1 VKKFYRTTPWTVL
14 VALLVALSLTGV
26 GCQGD
31 DGDTGPA
38 GTSGAIGPQGP
49 SGATASDVT
58 VTGNTGSDV
67 TTSALGGVA
76 NKDLTIEVRESDGG
90 TVVTSTHPA
99 EDGSFQLVFAAGPL
113 VEIVFMNGT
122 SEVGRLSNIASAAA
136 EGGVIELGTITI
148 VNGTATAEIA
158 PPLVGSADYI
168 ITINYELGMH
178 CTGFDFSYCCVL
190 PLFNSVQAQVV
201 KVGAV
206 PTLMQKFAKDG
217 DGKATLLVDGS
228 NAYKLAYDFVD
239 NSFSEGSKLIDFR
252 ALYDANGDGD
262 TTDETDNI
270 GNVQWTHLYIYSDLE
285 GTPGADTA
293 EANKLFD
300 GNQIVLS
307 TDQGPLG
314 AGLSGYLTNAG
325 PTGTVV
331 YTKTPVVENTP
342 IVLTNPGI
350 WDAVGLTLTPFLDSE
365 LAGRSFLDI
374 QETDVQPYQ
383 MARVRMLDAATGA
396 PVINTKG
403 QPISFVGTEPI
414 DIPNCASCH
423 GIEVEEV
430 LDTPNL
436 RLKDAGDLPV
446 DDPNH
451 SDAYAKVIAE
461 RTYWQSLGS
470 SDYIDRIKAAAVS
483 ILGLHDLRV
492 GTSFLDHYNSVG
504 TLDPDTGTTN
514 RLGHDPIQ
522 CQKCHADNVAGWLAA
537 GAVMDTVA
545 ADDDAICAAKGDG
558 NTPCMDVNDDPADHT
573 TYKAKVVDY
582 ANIDGA
588 YRQNDLTVNGVTVK
602 GGRDA
607 VRDYL
612 RKDVATLI
620 AQTAGQLEVR
630 GLPGRPPGAILI
642 EPITEA
648 IHFRHINN
656 RPLPD
661 ADGRTGGCQGCHP
674 AHRQDRSLDGYPIT
688 FTGQNF
694 YGDTNGDGL
703 IDDTDG
709 DQVHHDNRDAAGGCY
724 VGRDVHSNPRKD
736 EDGAQTPEHLNAVG
750 QWIRANVSRGF
761 DYDTGRSNMNPNG
774 ERKGLWCTNCHN
786 ELSRVLYKADN
797 LAAGEAHDPDAAHTV
812 RDATDLDDLATQLN
826 AATDDFG
833 TPLTYP
839 TSAMIGGGS
848 DVAFTADLLKS
859 MIDPRVNHTG
869 VGAAAVGAS
878 GVTDWTEDKDGDG
891 IDDVAAAWLAP
902 FRRGGSTGI
911 AVLNAWTLDSTDST
925 KIVDLGFSTATT
937 TVNGIPVSTLTALP
951 AEAGLPFAATDSDG
965 DVTVNIENG
974 NPRATSAKPDT
985 AVVANYETADD
996 AGDYWLSVGA
1006 PHCADCHAAPFNE
1019 GQGGVAF
1026 PINQPGKYSLM
1037 RYSKGHHGL
1046 SCQACH
1052 QSIHGLYPVTPGVD
1066 QTTYAQAAALNP
1078 DGSHGPIKCA
1088 ACHGADNVN
1097 TFGVPTVA
1105 AGKTVA
1111 YDLDGDGT
1119 IAASKGEDAVDI
1131 TTNFDAAVTWIH
1143 QTAEDN
1149 GGADSDIE
1157 EVENPLNVTPVCGNG
1172 TVEGSEQCDDG
1183 NTTDGDG
1190 CSATCTTEAGAVTEP
1205 QVYKDNCESC
1215 HGQNG
1220 EGGAGPALAGA
1231 TLDRSVVRNGGA
1243 TIMPAF
1249 DAGAVSDADLDAID
1263 AWLLTL

>member
-1 VKKFYRTTPWTVL
+1 MRKYRRSAPWA
-14 VALLVALSLTGV
+14 ALLALLLTISLTGI

-31 DGDTGPA
+31 DGSDGP
-38 GTSGAIGPQGP
+38 IGPQGP
-49 SGATASDVT
+49 RGASASDVT
-58 VTGNTGSDV
+58 ITGNTGSELSP
-67 TTSALGGVA
+67 SALGSVK
-76 NKDLTIEVRESDGG
+76 NKDIAVKALDADSGEELASTKPEQDGSFTLVLAKGAVIDVVFYDGATELGRLSDVA
-90 TVVTSTHPA
+90 TAAA
-99 EDGSFQLVFAAGPL
+99 EDGTLDLGLISFD
-113 VEIVFMNGT
+113 GT
-122 SEVGRLSNIASAAA
+122 TV
-136 EGGVIELGTITI
+136 
-148 VNGTATAEIA
+148 TAEN
-158 PPLVGSADYI
+158 PPPQQGDTDFI

-190 PLFNSVQAQVV
+190 PLFNSIQAQVV
-201 KVGAV
+201 KVGAL
-206 PTLMQKFAKDG
+206 PTLMQKFAKDD
-217 DGKATLLVDGS
+217 DGKPTLLVDGS
-228 NAYKLAYDFVD
+228 KAYKLAYDFID
-239 NSFSEGSKLIDFR
+239 NTFSEGSKLIDFR

-262 TTDETDNI
+262 VTDETDNI

-285 GTPGADTA
+285 GTPGADTKD
-293 EANKLFD
+293 ENKLFD
-300 GNQIVLS
+300 GHDIVLKE
-307 TDQGPLG
+307 DQGPLQ

-331 YTKTPVVENTP
+331 YTKSPVVENTP

-383 MARVRMLDAATGA
+383 MARVRLVDAATGA
-396 PVINTKG
+396 PVINSQG

-423 GIEVEEV
+423 GIEVDEA

-436 RLKDAGDLPV
+436 RLKNLAPET
-446 DDPNH
+446 
-451 SDAYAKVIAE
+451 YAKVIAE

-470 SDYIDRIKAAAVS
+470 SDYIDRIKSAAIS

-492 GTSFLDHYNSVG
+492 GTSFLDHYNATG

-514 RLGHDPIQ
+514 RLGHDPVQ
-522 CQKCHADNVAGWLAA
+522 CQKCHADNVAGWLAS
-537 GAVMDTVA
+537 GAVIDTT
-545 ADDDAICAAKGDG
+545 ADDDAAICAAKGDG
-558 NTPCMDVNDDPADHT
+558 KDPCLDVNGDPADHT

-588 YRQNDLTVNGVTVK
+588 YRQDE
-602 GGRDA
+602 GRNA

-612 RKDVATLI
+612 KKTIEELI
-620 AQTAGQLEVR
+620 AQTSGQERFVNVPDPDVSD
-630 GLPGRPPGAILI
+630 GYIQDDTHVFLPGRPDNSMLI

-661 ADGRTGGCQGCHP
+661 INGRTGGCQGCHP

-694 YGDTNGDGL
+694 YGDTNGDGI
-703 IDDTDG
+703 IDSADG

-750 QWIRANVSRGF
+750 KWIRANVSRGF

-786 ELSRVLYKADN
+786 MLSRVLYKADA
-797 LAAGEAHDPDAAHTV
+797 LAAGEAHNPDPSHTV
-812 RDATDLDDLATQLN
+812 RDATDLDDLAAQLN

-833 TPLTYP
+833 HPLTYP
-839 TSAMIGGGS
+839 TTGQP
-848 DVAFTADLLKS
+848 FTADLLKA
-859 MIDPRVNHTG
+859 MIDPRVNHNG
-869 VGAAAVGAS
+869 VTASSLSSAGAA
-878 GVTDWTEDKDGDG
+878 DWTADKDGDG

-902 FRRGGSTGI
+902 FRRGGSAGI
-911 AVLNAWTLDSTDST
+911 AVLNAFTIAKDGTTITD
-925 KIVDLGFSTATT
+925 IGFDANEDGTNDTT
-937 TVNGIPVSTLTALP
+937 TINGIPVSTLTALP
-951 AEAGLPFAATDSDG
+951 AKLKMPYAAWDADYDPNVPNSG
-965 DVTVNIENG
+965 DITVNIKSG
-974 NPRATSAKPDT
+974 NPRDTTDPSA
-985 AVVANYETADD
+985 VAPFEAADD
-996 AGDYWLSVGA
+996 AGDYWLSVGT
-1006 PHCADCHAAPFNE
+1006 PHCADCHAPPFTE

-1052 QSIHGLYPVTPGVD
+1052 ESIHGLYPVTPGVD

-1088 ACHGADNVN
+1088 ACHGEANVN
-1097 TFGVPTVA
+1097 VFGVPTVA

-1119 IAASKGEDAVDI
+1119 IDASKGEDKVDI
-1131 TTNFDAAVTWIH
+1131 TTNFDAAVTWLH
-1143 QTAEDN
+1143 LTAEDT
-1149 GGADSDIE
+1149 GGSDEDIE
-1157 EVENPLNVTPVCGNG
+1157 EVENPLTSGGTSGGTTSGDTGGTTNG
-1172 TVEGSEQCDDG
+1172 PDATNGKSLYSS
-1183 NTTDGDG
+1183 NN
-1190 CSATCTTEAGAVTEP
+1190 CST
-1205 QVYKDNCESC
+1205 C
-1215 HGQNG
+1215 HGADG
-1220 EGGAGPALAGA
+1220 SGGVGPDIRGGTATDLQTACDGSGTMAGICSNDGL
-1231 TLDRSVVRNGGA
+1231 TS
-1243 TIMPAF
+1243 
-1249 DAGAVSDADLDAID
+1249 SDIADLGAY
-1263 AWLLTL
+1263 LSTL

>member
-1 VKKFYRTTPWTVL
+1 MLKLHRTAPWA
-14 VALLVALSLTGV
+14 ALLALLISISLVGV

-38 GTSGAIGPQGP
+38 GAAGDAGPQGP
-49 SGATASDVT
+49 RGATASDVT

-67 TTSALGGVA
+67 TTAALGGVA
-76 NKDLTIEVRESDGG
+76 NKDLTIEVRETDGG
-90 TVVTSTHPA
+90 TVITSTRPE
-99 EDGSFQLVFAAGPL
+99 EDGSFKLVFSAGPV

-122 SEVGRLSNIASAAA
+122 SEVGRLSNVASAAA
-136 EGGVIELGTITI
+136 EGGILDLGTIT
-148 VNGTATAEIA
+148 VANGTATAENM
-158 PPLVGSADYI
+158 PPQLGGSDFI

-206 PTLMQKFAKDG
+206 PTLMQKFAKDD
-217 DGKATLLVDGS
+217 DGNATLLVDGS

-325 PTGTVV
+325 PSGTVV
-331 YTKTPVVENTP
+331 WTKTPVVENTP

-436 RLKDAGDLPV
+436 RLQNEAPET
-446 DDPNH
+446 
-451 SDAYAKVIAE
+451 YAKVIAE

-492 GTSFLDHYNSVG
+492 GTSFLDNYNSVG
-504 TLDPDTGTTN
+504 TLDAESGTTN
-514 RLGHDPIQ
+514 RLGHDPVQ

-537 GAVMDTVA
+537 GAVMDTA
-545 ADDDAICAAKGDG
+545 QADDDLICAAKGDG
-558 NTPCMDVNDDPADHT
+558 NTPCLDVNGDPADHT

-602 GGRDA
+602 GGREA

-630 GLPGRPPGAILI
+630 GLPGRPAGAILI

-661 ADGRTGGCQGCHP
+661 ANGRTGGCQGCHP

-694 YGDTNGDGL
+694 YGDTNGDDQ

-761 DYDTGRSNMNPNG
+761 DYDTGASNMNPNG

-797 LAAGEAHDPDAAHTV
+797 LAAGEAHHPDATHTV
-812 RDATDLDDLATQLN
+812 RDATDLTDLANQLN
-826 AATDDFG
+826 TATDDFG
-833 TPLTYP
+833 ELLTYP
-839 TSAMIGGGS
+839 TSAMIGDGS

-878 GVTDWTEDKDGDG
+878 GVTDWTQDKDNDG

-902 FRRGGSTGI
+902 FRRGGSAGI

-925 KIVDLGFSTATT
+925 KIVDVGYSTATT

-974 NPRATSAKPDT
+974 NPRATSAKPET
-985 AVVANYETADD
+985 AAVADYETADD

-1006 PHCADCHAAPFNE
+1006 PHCADCHVAPFTE

-1052 QSIHGLYPVTPGVD
+1052 QSIHGLYPVTAGVD

-1088 ACHGADNVN
+1088 ACHGEANVN
-1097 TFGVPTVA
+1097 VFGVPTVA

-1119 IAASKGEDAVDI
+1119 IDPAKGEDAVDI

-1157 EVENPLNVTPVCGNG
+1157 EVENPLTTGGGTGGGTTGGGTPGPDVANG
-1172 TVEGSEQCDDG
+1172 SLLYG
-1183 NTTDGDG
+1183 
-1190 CSATCTTEAGAVTEP
+1190 
-1205 QVYKDNCESC
+1205 DNCAGC
-1215 HGQNG
+1215 HGQTAG
-1220 EGGAGPALAGA
+1220 GGAGPALAGA
-1231 TLDRSVVRNGGA
+1231 VLNRTAVRDGVSG

-1249 DAGAVSDADLDAID
+1249 DTTKLTDADLDDID